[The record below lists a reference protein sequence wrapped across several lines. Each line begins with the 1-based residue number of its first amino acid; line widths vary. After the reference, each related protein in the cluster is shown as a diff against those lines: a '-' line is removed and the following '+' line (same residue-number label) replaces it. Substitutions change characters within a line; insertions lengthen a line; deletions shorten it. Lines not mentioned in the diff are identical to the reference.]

1 MAVDHTTE
9 YLVWDDVEAGSVV
22 LKRNAGN
29 TTVSIG
35 VMLREELTSADG
47 TIEGVGVD
55 AKAIRFVV
63 PNILLNP
70 TALGRVIKRNDVI
83 VGADTISYQV
93 LSVDKVFA
101 GAEWTCV
108 TTPER

>member
-1 MAVDHTTE
+1 MAVDHAE
-9 YLVWDDVEAGSVV
+9 HSVWDDTEAGSVV

-29 TTVSIG
+29 TTVTIG
-35 VMLREELTSADG
+35 TMLREELTSADG

-63 PNILLNP
+63 PNVLLNP
-70 TALGRVIKRNDVI
+70 SSNGRVIKRNDVI
-83 VGADTISYQV
+83 VGANAIRYQV
-93 LSVDKVFA
+93 LSVDLVFA
-101 GAEWTCV
+101 GAEWTCI